1 MVTAAVVAMMV
12 TAAVVAMMVTTAV
25 VATTAVVGQGNSTG
39 EAKSKSREGQ
49 EFHHHGL

>member
-1 MVTAAVVAMMV
+1 MMV
-12 TAAVVAMMVTTAV
+12 TTAVVSTAV
-25 VATTAVVGQGNSTG
+25 VATTAVVGQRNSTG